1 MESYRIIVKTR
12 DDRSKNWIKRRDIIK
27 PLIDLGTPE
36 ALELVYDLLLT
47 DPNSSVR
54 IKAATLLTQSKDPN
68 LANYLIKS
76 LKDWDSGIRLRVL
89 QTMNEIQ
96 IENFKEIKP
105 VLIDIEEKDNRD
117 NIKNEIRK
125 LFQTQ
130 AKILGVSV
138 EKLKEL
144 E

>member
-1 MESYRIIVKTR
+1 MESYRNIVKKR
-12 DDRSKNWIKRRDIIK
+12 DDPSKNWIQRRDIIR

-36 ALELVYDLLLT
+36 AIEMVYDLLLT

-54 IKAATLLTQSKDPN
+54 MKAAKLLTQSKDPN

-89 QTMNEIQ
+89 QTLNEIQ
-96 IENFKEIKP
+96 IGNFKELKS

-125 LFQTQ
+125 LFQKQ

-138 EKLKEL
+138 EKLREL